1 MSEPGAVY
9 ETLIDRPPRRALD
22 VLDFIC
28 RFKAK
33 SGGDSPSLEEIAAGV
48 GLASRSTVHQH
59 LLTLERHGLIWR
71 PGRDARRIA
80 VVGGEWRLQE
90 GL

>member
-9 ETLIDRPPRRALD
+9 ETLINRPPRRALD

-33 SGGDSPSLEEIAAGV
+33 SGGDSPSYEEIARGV
-48 GLASRSTVHQH
+48 GS
-59 LLTLERHGLIWR
+59 
-71 PGRDARRIA
+71 GRA
-80 VVGGEWRLQE
+80 G
-90 GL
+90 